1 MSIQAAEPLP
11 LVSLHALGVALAN
24 DPREVLVGFIAP
36 ATRMGKP
43 VWLPDQEF
51 PGAVVYALTR
61 SDGTITTVTYRLH
74 PGIGGELPATPR
86 TDGDW
91 QIPASRLAAGETRL
105 VVTAH
110 TADGQ
115 LAQSSIVLVVPHAE

>member
-1 MSIQAAEPLP
+1 MSTRTAEPLP

-24 DPREVLVGFIAP
+24 DPREVLVGFITP
-36 ATRMGKP
+36 ATRMGRP
-43 VWLPDQEF
+43 VWLPGPQF

-61 SDGTITTVTYRLH
+61 SDGSITKVTYRLH
-74 PGIGGELPATPR
+74 PGAGGELPATLR

-91 QIPASRLAAGETRL
+91 QIPASRLETGETRL
-105 VVTAH
+105 LVTAH

-115 LAQSSIVLVVPHAE
+115 LAQSAIVLVVPHAE